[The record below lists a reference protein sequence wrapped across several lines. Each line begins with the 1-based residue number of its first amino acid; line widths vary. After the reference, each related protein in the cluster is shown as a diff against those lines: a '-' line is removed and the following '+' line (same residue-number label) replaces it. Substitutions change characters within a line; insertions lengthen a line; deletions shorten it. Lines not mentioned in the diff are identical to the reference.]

1 MLVLTISPDGSLT
14 IPAAAL
20 ALVQLSPG
28 DTVRLSEDSGR
39 LFITSERQTPPVAG
53 FSAYLERMERSP
65 ATIAQY
71 CRVVERF
78 YAFLGSERRLNRE
91 ATLDYKRYLT
101 ATLKPSGANAAI
113 AALNSYFSFLGREDL
128 RLRPLRVQRQAYCP
142 QELTYEEYCRLI
154 ATARERGNERMA
166 LLAQTLAATGMRISE
181 LPFVT
186 VEALAVQRAEVNCKG
201 KNRTVFLP
209 ESLCQA
215 LGNFAKEQEIT
226 SGPVFVT
233 RNGLP
238 MDRSNIWGSLKDLAN
253 YAGIPPEKVYPHSF
267 RHLFARQYYSLH
279 GDLAKLAD
287 LLGHNS
293 IDTTRIYIVTTGDE
307 HAKQVE
313 SLGFVL

>member
-1 MLVLTISPDGSLT
+1 MLTLTISPDGSLT

-39 LFITSERQTPPVAG
+39 LLLTSERQTPPVEG
-53 FSAYLERMERSP
+53 FSAYLSRMERSP
-65 ATIAQY
+65 STIAQY

-78 YAFLGSERRLNRE
+78 YAFLGTEQRLSRE
-91 ATLDYKRYLT
+91 STLDYKRFLT
-101 ATLKPSGANAAI
+101 QTLKPSGANAAI

-142 QELTYEEYCRLI
+142 QELSYEEYCRLVS
-154 ATARERGNERMA
+154 TARERGNERLA
-166 LLAQTLAATGMRISE
+166 LLTETLAATGMRISE

-186 VEALAVQRAEVNCKG
+186 VEALSTRRAEVNCKG
-201 KNRTVFLP
+201 KSRTVFLP

-215 LGNFAKEQEIT
+215 LGKFADEQDIT
-226 SGPVFVT
+226 TGSVFIT

-238 MDRSNIWGSLKDLAN
+238 MDRSNIWGNLKELARF
-253 YAGIPPEKVYPHSF
+253 AGIPEEKVYPHSF
-267 RHLFARQYYSLH
+267 RHLFARQYYAHH

-293 IDTTRIYIVTTGDE
+293 INTTRIYIVTTGDE